1 MSGDRSVSR
10 SKNAPDAEKGGGAAS
25 PYVGSLRRKMAK
37 EVTIRIGG
45 ESGEGTISGGDILA
59 QASARCGYHIYTFR
73 TFPAEILGG
82 PCMFQVRISD
92 QPVKSMGDYADVLIC
107 LNKEAFDRNVG
118 ELRSG
123 GVLIYDPSDFT
134 PDSGDYVIYP
144 VPFNDIARKEVQ
156 LFQTKN
162 MVMLGAICGLFGPSI
177 EAVIQLVESKLSRS
191 RKANAT
197 LMEKNM
203 LALETAKNYVTQK
216 LTKQDPYQ
224 LGPVEKANR
233 VVLNGNQAVV
243 AGALAARCG
252 FFAGYP
258 ITPASDIME
267 AMAKELPQIGGTF
280 LQAEDEMAALA
291 AVLGASYGGVRS
303 MTATSGPGF
312 SLMTELIAL
321 SSMTELPAVIV
332 DAQRAG
338 PSTGMPT
345 KMEQSD
351 LSFALYAG
359 HGDTPRMI
367 VAPANVA
374 DCYSLMVQAF
384 NMAERFQMPVI
395 FLTDQSLTARV
406 ESVDMSEFQPLEVQ
420 SRLEYGVSNGSNGH
434 SANGHAANGH
444 EKVGAA
450 ASYARY
456 AYTQSG
462 VSPISTPGSGAM
474 PYVAT
479 GLEHDEHGHP
489 DYEPEDHTA
498 MMIKRFRKL
507 EVAAEE
513 LPQPERYGDADA
525 TIGVIG
531 WGSTE
536 GAIQEAVDRARAKG
550 YKVASL
556 HPRFLSPLPDRAIRS
571 FIDSVQKVIV
581 PECNYSGQLA
591 NLLGARY
598 GLQAKRVNKYGGIPF
613 TAGEILQA
621 IEEEVR

>member
-1 MSGDRSVSR
+1 M
-10 SKNAPDAEKGGGAAS
+10 KN
-25 PYVGSLRRKMAK
+25 

-59 QASARCGYHIYTFR
+59 LAAARWGYHVYTFR

-107 LNKEAFDRNVG
+107 LNKEAFDRNVSD
-118 ELRSG
+118 LRHG

-134 PDSGDYVIYP
+134 PETGDFITYAI
-144 VPFNDIARKEVQ
+144 PFNEIARKEVQ

-162 MVMLGAICGLFGPSI
+162 MVMLGAISGLFGPPI
-177 EAVIQLVESKLSRS
+177 EAITQVVQSKLSKS

-203 LALETAKNYVTQK
+203 LALEVARNYVVEK
-216 LTKQDPYQ
+216 LAKHDPYV
-224 LGPVEKANR
+224 LGPVEKADR

-243 AGALAARCG
+243 AGALAAQCC

-267 AMAKELPQIGGTF
+267 GLAKELPNVGGTF

-291 AVLGASYGGVRS
+291 AVLGASFGGKRA

-312 SLMTELIAL
+312 SLMTELIGL
-321 SSMTELPAVIV
+321 SSMAELPAVII

-367 VAPANVA
+367 VAPANVS
-374 DCYSLMVQAF
+374 DCYELIQLSF
-384 NMAERFQMPVI
+384 NMAERYQMPVL

-406 ESVDMSEFQPLEVQ
+406 ESVDRHIFKQGKVQARLQPEPV
-420 SRLEYGVSNGSNGH
+420 VSD
-434 SANGHAANGH
+434 
-444 EKVGAA
+444 EKEAVGASA
-450 ASYARY
+450 AAGHSYARF
-456 AYTQSG
+456 AYTANG
-462 VSPISTPGSGAM
+462 ISPMTSPGAGAT

-479 GLEHDEHGHP
+479 GLEHDEYGHP
-489 DYEPEDHTA
+489 DYEPEDHIA
-498 MMIKRFRKL
+498 MMEKRFRKL
-507 EVAAEE
+507 YTAAEE
-513 LPQPERYGDADA
+513 LPQPQRYGDTEA
-525 TIGVIG
+525 TIGLIG

-536 GAIQEAVDRARAKG
+536 GTIQEAIDRARVKG
-550 YKVASL
+550 YKVAAL
-556 HPRFLSPLPDRAIRS
+556 HLKILSPLPDRKIQE
-571 FIDSVQKVIV
+571 FIHSVQKVIV

-591 NLLGARY
+591 NLLGAKY
-598 GLQAKRVNKYGGIPF
+598 GLQAIRVNKFGGIPF
-613 TAGEILQA
+613 TAGEILRA
-621 IEEEVR
+621 IEEVS

>member
-1 MSGDRSVSR
+1 M
-10 SKNAPDAEKGGGAAS
+10 KN
-25 PYVGSLRRKMAK
+25 

-59 QASARCGYHIYTFR
+59 LAAARWGYHVYTFR

-107 LNKEAFDRNVG
+107 LNKEAFDRNVSD
-118 ELRSG
+118 LRHG

-134 PDSGDYVIYP
+134 PETGDFITYAI
-144 VPFNDIARKEVQ
+144 PFNEIARKEVQ

-162 MVMLGAICGLFGPSI
+162 MVMLGAITGLFGPPI
-177 EAVIQLVESKLSRS
+177 EAITQVVQSKLSKS

-203 LALETAKNYVTQK
+203 LALEVARNYVVEK
-216 LTKQDPYQ
+216 LSKHDPYV
-224 LGPVEKANR
+224 LGPVEKADR

-243 AGALAARCG
+243 AGALAAQCR

-267 AMAKELPQIGGTF
+267 GLAKELPNVGGTF

-291 AVLGASYGGVRS
+291 AVLGASFGGKRA

-312 SLMTELIAL
+312 SLMTELIGL
-321 SSMTELPAVIV
+321 SSMAELPAVIV

-374 DCYSLMVQAF
+374 DCYELIQLAF
-384 NMAERFQMPVI
+384 NMAERYQMPVL

-406 ESVDMSEFQPLEVQ
+406 ESVDRHIFKQGEVQ
-420 SRLEYGVSNGSNGH
+420 ARLQPESVASD
-434 SANGHAANGH
+434 
-444 EKVGAA
+444 EKEAVGVGATA
-450 ASYARY
+450 AHDYARF
-456 AYTQSG
+456 AYTASG
-462 VSPISTPGSGAM
+462 ISPMTSPGAGAT

-479 GLEHDEHGHP
+479 GLEHNEYGHP
-489 DYEPEDHTA
+489 DYEPEDHIA
-498 MMIKRFRKL
+498 MMEKRFRKL
-507 EVAAEE
+507 YTAAEE
-513 LPQPERYGDADA
+513 LPQPQRYGDAEA
-525 TIGVIG
+525 TIGLIS

-536 GAIQEAVDRARAKG
+536 GTIQEAIDRAREKG
-550 YKVASL
+550 YKVAAL
-556 HPRFLSPLPDRAIRS
+556 HLKILSPLPDRKIQE
-571 FIDSVQKVIV
+571 FIHSVQKVIV

-591 NLLGARY
+591 NLLGAKY
-598 GLQAKRVNKYGGIPF
+598 GLQAIRVNKYGGIPF
-613 TAGEILQA
+613 TAGEILRA
-621 IEEEVR
+621 IEEVS

>member
-1 MSGDRSVSR
+1 ME
-10 SKNAPDAEKGGGAAS
+10 N
-25 PYVGSLRRKMAK
+25 

-59 QASARCGYHIYTFR
+59 LAAARWGYHVYTFR

-92 QPVKSMGDYADVLIC
+92 HPVKSMGDYADVLIC
-107 LNKEAFDRNVG
+107 LNKEAYDRNVG
-118 ELRSG
+118 ELRHG
-123 GVLIYDPSDFT
+123 GVLMYDPSDFT
-134 PDSGDYVIYP
+134 PETGDFITYA
-144 VPFNDIARKEVQ
+144 VPFNEIARKEIQ

-162 MVMLGAICGLFGPSI
+162 MVMLGAISGLFGPPQ
-177 EAVIQLVESKLSRS
+177 EAIIQVVQSKLSRS

-197 LMEKNM
+197 LMEKNL
-203 LALETAKNYVTQK
+203 LALEFTRKYVTEK
-216 LTKQDPYQ
+216 LSKHDPYL
-224 LGPVEKANR
+224 LGPVEKADR

-243 AGALAARCG
+243 AGALAAQCR

-267 AMAKELPQIGGTF
+267 ALAKELPQVGGTF

-291 AVLGASYGGVRS
+291 AVLGASFGGLRA

-312 SLMTELIAL
+312 SLMTELIGL
-321 SSMTELPAVIV
+321 SSMAELPAVIV

-351 LSFALYAG
+351 LSFALNAG

-374 DCYSLMVQAF
+374 DCYNLIIQAF
-384 NMAERFQMPVI
+384 NMAERYQMPVL

-406 ESVDMSEFQPLEVQ
+406 ESIDRSIFKPAEIQERTKYETLA
-420 SRLEYGVSNGSNGH
+420 GNGSNGT
-434 SANGHAANGH
+434 NGASENG
-444 EKVGAA
+444 KVAVGAGA
-450 ASYARY
+450 GAHSYERY
-456 AYTQSG
+456 AYTASG
-462 VSPISTPGSGAM
+462 ISPISTPGAGAAA
-474 PYVAT
+474 YVAT

-498 MMIKRFRKL
+498 MMEKRFRKL
-507 EVAAEE
+507 DTAAEE
-513 LPQPERYGDADA
+513 LPKPERYGDEDA
-525 TIGVIG
+525 TIGIIG

-556 HPRFLSPLPDRAIRS
+556 HPRILSPLPDRTIS
-571 FIDSVQKVIV
+571 DFIHSVQKVIV

-591 NLLGARY
+591 NLLGAKY
-598 GLQAKRVNKYGGIPF
+598 GLQAIRVNKFGGIPF
-613 TAGEILQA
+613 TAGEILRA
-621 IEEEVR
+621 IEEVS

>member
-1 MSGDRSVSR
+1 M
-10 SKNAPDAEKGGGAAS
+10 KN
-25 PYVGSLRRKMAK
+25 

-59 QASARCGYHIYTFR
+59 LAAARWGYHVYTFR

-107 LNKEAFDRNVG
+107 LNKEAFDRNVSD
-118 ELRSG
+118 LRHG

-134 PDSGDYVIYP
+134 PETGDFITYAI
-144 VPFNDIARKEVQ
+144 PFNEIARKEVQ

-162 MVMLGAICGLFGPSI
+162 MVMLGAIAGLFGPPV
-177 EAVIQLVESKLSRS
+177 EAITQVVQSKLSKS

-203 LALETAKNYVTQK
+203 LALDIARNYVVEK
-216 LTKQDPYQ
+216 LSKHDPYV
-224 LGPVEKANR
+224 LGPVEKADR

-243 AGALAARCG
+243 AGALAAQCR

-267 AMAKELPQIGGTF
+267 GLAKELPNVGGTF

-291 AVLGASYGGVRS
+291 SVLGASFGGKRA

-312 SLMTELIAL
+312 SLMTELIGL
-321 SSMTELPAVIV
+321 SSMAELPAVIV

-374 DCYSLMVQAF
+374 DCYELIQLSF
-384 NMAERFQMPVI
+384 NMAERYQMPVL

-406 ESVDMSEFQPLEVQ
+406 ESVDHHIFKQGEVEARLQPEPVASE
-420 SRLEYGVSNGSNGH
+420 
-434 SANGHAANGH
+434 
-444 EKVGAA
+444 EKEAVGAGAA
-450 ASYARY
+450 ATHGYARF
-456 AYTQSG
+456 AYTANG
-462 VSPISTPGSGAM
+462 ISPITSPGAGAT

-479 GLEHDEHGHP
+479 GLEHDEYGHP
-489 DYEPEDHTA
+489 DYEPEDHVA
-498 MMIKRFRKL
+498 MMEKRFRKL
-507 EVAAEE
+507 YTAAEE
-513 LPQPERYGDADA
+513 LPQPQRYGDTEA
-525 TIGVIG
+525 TIGLIG

-536 GAIQEAVDRARAKG
+536 GTIQEAIDRAREKG
-550 YKVASL
+550 YKVAAL
-556 HPRFLSPLPDRAIRS
+556 HLKILSPLPDRKIQE
-571 FIDSVQKVIV
+571 FIHSVQKVIV

-591 NLLGARY
+591 NLLGAKY
-598 GLQAKRVNKYGGIPF
+598 GLQAIRVNKFGGIPF
-613 TAGEILQA
+613 TAGEILRA
-621 IEEEVR
+621 IEEVS